1 MLRLIHHWDIQ
12 SFQNISNSELR
23 PAFIGH
29 ALILSKSGDGWLY
42 PLTPLFLFLF
52 QAPSAWN
59 FLKVAL
65 TAFVIER
72 CIYLIA
78 KNGLRRRR
86 PMAILNGF
94 TSRIIPS
101 DEFSFPSGHTSAAFL
116 MTTLL
121 AIFYGIS
128 FYPIFLL
135 YLWATGVAISRILL
149 GVHFPT
155 DTIVGAVM
163 GISIAYVV
171 CNWTMV

>member
-23 PAFIGH
+23 PAFIGP

-52 QAPSAWN
+52 QAPSAWI
-59 FLKVAL
+59 FSKVAL

-94 TSRIIPS
+94 TSRIIPR
-101 DEFSFPSGHTSAAFL
+101 E
-116 MTTLL
+116 
-121 AIFYGIS
+121 
-128 FYPIFLL
+128 
-135 YLWATGVAISRILL
+135 AISQDLRDLVSESSGTARQPGL
-149 GVHFPT
+149 QTQVESRTWAGGF
-155 DTIVGAVM
+155 
-163 GISIAYVV
+163 
-171 CNWTMV
+171 